1 MASIPITFCG
11 QFIPINPYC
20 SVPVTQYY
28 PGQKKRPLKHI
39 LYPREAVGLSFERC
53 SITPASDHGLLS
65 SVNWPPL
72 FALQHYS
79 GAIIIIIMI
88 QCTAYEGSNED
99 KAFNNNI
106 QKQFKIYTCKYK
118 CTPTKYKCTQIH
130 MVARKKGKLSSS
142 PTPLLPIGFSDSPL
156 LLSHLRLSPKLVKTA
171 PEKDPRKISHS
182 DIPPTELS
190 NNFHLLKCLQNFSAN
205 LDLQVYLI

>member
-1 MASIPITFCG
+1 
-11 QFIPINPYC
+11 
-20 SVPVTQYY
+20 
-28 PGQKKRPLKHI
+28 
-39 LYPREAVGLSFERC
+39 
-53 SITPASDHGLLS
+53 
-65 SVNWPPL
+65 
-72 FALQHYS
+72 
-79 GAIIIIIMI
+79 
-88 QCTAYEGSNED
+88 
-99 KAFNNNI
+99 
-106 QKQFKIYTCKYK
+106 
-118 CTPTKYKCTQIH
+118 

-205 LDLQVYLI
+205 LDLQVYLKKTLSLHSFHELEMILKFLCPGL

>member
-1 MASIPITFCG
+1 MLNNTSLWSRTPLFSELTSTLCTSTLFRC
-11 QFIPINPYC
+11 YHYHYYD
-20 SVPVTQYY
+20 SV
-28 PGQKKRPLKHI
+28 
-39 LYPREAVGLSFERC
+39 
-53 SITPASDHGLLS
+53 HGL
-65 SVNWPPL
+65 WG
-72 FALQHYS
+72 LQWRRS
-79 GAIIIIIMI
+79 
-88 QCTAYEGSNED
+88 
-99 KAFNNNI
+99 FI